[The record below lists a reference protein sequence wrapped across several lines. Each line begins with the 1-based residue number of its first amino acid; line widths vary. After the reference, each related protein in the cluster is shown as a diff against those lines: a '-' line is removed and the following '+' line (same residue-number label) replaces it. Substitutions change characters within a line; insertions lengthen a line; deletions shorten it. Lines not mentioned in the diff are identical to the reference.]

1 MRPGLRV
8 PRLPLRWLRLPLRWL
23 RRLRRLWL
31 RGFLRLLNGGALAN
45 CLPNRRKLIGRNR
58 QSTRPILLLPQRCC
72 QRLWSPLL
80 QNDRCGCFADMR
92 ECLRQVGFAL
102 GSRHSEA
109 LFVTPLASF
118 CSGLFRRYGPRI
130 SIRRHL
136 RRGGGR
142 ADHDVHR
149 RARDVRGIHDARDV
163 HDARVRPNKTGG
175 SKLHR
180 SDSD

>member
-1 MRPGLRV
+1 MASVSPSGPEGDQADC
-8 PRLPLRWLRLPLRWL
+8 PRARETSMA
-23 RRLRRLWL
+23 RR
-31 RGFLRLLNGGALAN
+31 G
-45 CLPNRRKLIGRNR
+45 
-58 QSTRPILLLPQRCC
+58 
-72 QRLWSPLL
+72 
-80 QNDRCGCFADMR
+80 
-92 ECLRQVGFAL
+92 
-102 GSRHSEA
+102 
-109 LFVTPLASF
+109 
-118 CSGLFRRYGPRI
+118 RYGPRI
-130 SIRRHL
+130 SIRCHL